1 MRKKAVAILILYT
14 GLLIYWMFF
23 GFSRVQTED
32 YMYNLIPLST
42 LKLYIEN
49 FSHFPLETWLI
60 NLAGNIGVFIPF
72 GVLLP
77 LCFQKLWVIRDFLK
91 VFLVGIFIL
100 ELCQLSFR
108 VGSFDVDDIL
118 LNTVGALT
126 GFLLLRIFYIIKMH
140 ISK

>member
-1 MRKKAVAILILYT
+1 
-14 GLLIYWMFF
+14 MFF

-77 LCFQKLWVIRDFLK
+77 LCFQELWVIRDFLK
-91 VFLVGIFIL
+91 VFLVGILIL

-126 GFLLLRIFYIIKMH
+126 GFVLLRIFYIINMH
-140 ISK
+140 RSK